1 MAQYTIGQRIKHC
14 REQKHMKLEDL
25 SYASRVREGDLRAY
39 ENRGRTPSA
48 MTLAKIAA
56 ALCVSTDFLICGSNS
71 TH

>member
-1 MAQYTIGQRIKHC
+1 MAQGSIGQRIKHR
-14 REQKHMKLEDL
+14 REQQQMKLEDL
-25 SYASRVREGDLRAY
+25 SYASHVREGDLRAY

-56 ALCVSTDFLICGSNS
+56 ALSVSTDFLIYGSNS